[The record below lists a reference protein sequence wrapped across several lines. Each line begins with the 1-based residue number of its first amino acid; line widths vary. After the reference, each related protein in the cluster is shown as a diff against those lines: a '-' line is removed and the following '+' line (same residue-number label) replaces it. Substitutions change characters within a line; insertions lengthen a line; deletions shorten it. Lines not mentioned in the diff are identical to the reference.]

1 VKARH
6 RRRAHLVVA
15 LVWLGPGAALS
26 VVWARSLAWIVFMS
40 WFAAAYTA
48 VAAFAAETPA
58 ETE

>member
-1 VKARH
+1 
-6 RRRAHLVVA
+6 
-15 LVWLGPGAALS
+15 
-26 VVWARSLAWIVFMS
+26 VFMS